1 VTTPV
6 RQRESQLRRGL
17 RVLEQLASE
26 PQSAAEV
33 ARRLGVN
40 RSTALRLLG
49 DLEQSGYVSRDPAT
63 KRWANVLERLYGL
76 AVSHDDH
83 WDWIETIHPVLA
95 SLREEFGEAALQAVP
110 ANGSMV
116 YIAFFPS
123 PHPVAVRERLG
134 TVRPMHCS
142 GLGKAYLSGLD
153 DGELDR
159 ELGRLRYEGGT
170 SRAPRGPLE
179 LRRQVE
185 EARSRGY
192 ALDLEETF
200 EGVACVSAPTRV
212 SGLLV
217 GAAGV
222 SGPSS
227 RLSRTRLEE
236 IGQRLVE
243 RLAAVERA

>member
-1 VTTPV
+1 VTAV

-17 RVLEQLASE
+17 RILEQLAAE

-40 RSTALRLLG
+40 RSTALRLLAE
-49 DLEQSGYVSRDPAT
+49 LEGTGYVARDPVT
-63 KRWANVLERLYGL
+63 KRYASVLERLYGL
-76 AVSHDDH
+76 VGSHDDH
-83 WDWIETIHPVLA
+83 ADWIELIHPVLA
-95 SLREEFGEAALQAVP
+95 SLRDEFGEAALQAVP

-116 YIAFFPS
+116 YVAFFPS

-153 DGELDR
+153 DAELDR
-159 ELGRLRYEGGT
+159 ELGRLSYEGGT

-185 EARSRGY
+185 DARAGGY

-200 EGVACVSAPTRV
+200 EDVACVSAPTRV
-212 SGLLV
+212 GGMLV

-227 RLSRTRLEE
+227 RLPRTRLEE
-236 IGQRLVE
+236 IGRRLVE

>member
-1 VTTPV
+1 VTAL
-6 RQRESQLRRGL
+6 RQKESQLRRGL
-17 RVLEQLASE
+17 RILEQLATE

-40 RSTALRLLG
+40 RSTALRLLAQ
-49 DLEQSGYVSRDPAT
+49 LEQSGYVSRDPAT
-63 KRWANVLERLYGL
+63 KRYANVLDRLYGL
-76 AVSHDDH
+76 VGSHGDH
-83 WDWIETIHPVLA
+83 WDWIELIHPVLA
-95 SLREEFGEAALQAVP
+95 SMRDEFGEAALQAVP

-123 PHPVAVRERLG
+123 LHPVAVRERLG
-134 TVRPMHCS
+134 TVRPMYCS

-153 DGELDR
+153 DTELDR

-170 SRAPRGPLE
+170 ARAARGPLE

-185 EARSRGY
+185 DARAHGF
-192 ALDLEETF
+192 ALDVEETF
-200 EGVACVSAPTRV
+200 DDVACVSVPTRV
-212 SGLLV
+212 GGMLV

-227 RLSRTRLEE
+227 RLPRTRLEE
-236 IGQRLVE
+236 IGRRLAQRLATVE
-243 RLAAVERA
+243 RG

>member
-1 VTTPV
+1 MPAV

-17 RVLEQLASE
+17 RILEQLAAE

-49 DLEQSGYVSRDPAT
+49 QLEQSGYVSRDPAT
-63 KRWANVLERLYGL
+63 KRYANVLDRLYGL
-76 AVSHDDH
+76 VRSHDDH
-83 WDWIETIHPVLA
+83 WDWLELIHPVLA
-95 SLREEFGEAALQAVP
+95 SMRDESGEAALQAVP

-123 PHPVAVRERLG
+123 PQPVAVRERLG
-134 TVRPMHCS
+134 TVRPMHSS

-153 DGELDR
+153 DAELDR

-170 SRAPRGPLE
+170 QRAARGPLE

-185 EARSRGY
+185 EARATGF

-200 EGVACVSAPTRV
+200 DDVACVSAPTRV
-212 SGLLV
+212 GGILV

-227 RLSRTRLEE
+227 RLPRARIEE
-236 IGQRLVE
+236 IGGRLVG
-243 RLAAVERA
+243 RLASVERG

>member
-1 VTTPV
+1 VTAV

-17 RVLEQLASE
+17 RILELLTDE

-33 ARRLGVN
+33 ARRLHVN

-49 DLEQSGYVSRDPAT
+49 ELEQGGYVSRDPAT
-63 KRWANVLERLYGL
+63 KRYTSVLERLYGL
-76 AVSHDDH
+76 LGHHDH
-83 WDWIETIHPVLA
+83 HSDWLELIHPVLA
-95 SLREEFGEAALQAVP
+95 SLRDEFGEAAVQAVP
-110 ANGSMV
+110 ANESMV
-116 YIAFFPS
+116 YVAFFPS
-123 PHPVAVRERLG
+123 LHPVAVRERLG

-153 DGELDR
+153 DAELDR
-159 ELGRLRYEGGT
+159 ELGRLRYDGGT
-170 SRAPRGPLE
+170 ARAPRGPLE

-185 EARSRGY
+185 EARASGF

-200 EGVACVSAPTRV
+200 DGVVCVSVPTRV
-212 SGLLV
+212 GGVPV

-227 RLSRTRLEE
+227 RLPRERLED
-236 IGQRLVE
+236 IGRRLVQRLGTGE
-243 RLAAVERA
+243 R